1 MIRIFIVLLAV
12 NFLNAQESNNL
23 GSLLYKEVIAN
34 VETEPVFAGDD
45 AADDMC
51 VLENFNNPEKS
62 LIISS
67 DKKYGIIVYDLD
79 GVKLYDYEVGRINNV
94 DILPSRSIQNKY
106 IVAGTNRTY
115 NSIDIYSFNSKGELE
130 NLILRKE
137 IPSLKDVYGVTF
149 YRDEFN
155 TYLFI
160 SDKKGNVEQWSYN
173 NDEVNS
179 EVKFVRKLRFS
190 SLVEG
195 LVADE
200 SKGKIYMGQERKG
213 IWELN
218 ASPKLEEDKK
228 LIFKKNK
235 YFKPDFEGLTI
246 RDDGDGKGYLITSV
260 QGSNGYLIIDRN
272 SLKAKMFF
280 RIIDGNKIDGTT
292 ETDGID
298 VSSIKTSKFPN
309 GFFIAHGISRVL
321 SILQS
326 IIFTLGSILIFLG
339 AFLVYQ

>member
-1 MIRIFIVLLAV
+1 MIFNKKIYIIFSLFFI
-12 NFLNAQESNNL
+12 NLNAQEPKSL
-23 GSLLYKEVIAN
+23 GSLLYKEVTAN

-51 VLENFNNPEKS
+51 VLENFNNPESS

-67 DKKYGIIVYDLD
+67 DKKYGIIVYDLE

-94 DILPSRSIQNKY
+94 DILPSRSFQNKY

-115 NSIDIYSFNSKGELE
+115 NSIDIYLFNSKGELE

-173 NDEVNS
+173 NNEVNS
-179 EVKFVRKLRFS
+179 EIKFVRKLKFS

-200 SKGKIYMGQERKG
+200 SKGKIYIGQERKG

-218 ASPKLEEDKK
+218 AFPSFDSQKK
-228 LIFKKNK
+228 LIFKKSKN
-235 YFKPDFEGLTI
+235 FKPDFEGLAL
-246 RDDGDGKGYLITSV
+246 RDDGNGEGYLIASV
-260 QGSNGYLIIDRN
+260 QGSNGYLIIDRK
-272 SLKAKMFF
+272 SLDAKIFF
-280 RIIDGNKIDGTT
+280 RIIDGDKIDGTT

-298 VSSIKTSKFPN
+298 VTSIKTSKFPN
-309 GFFIAHGISRVL
+309 GFFIAQDDDNDGLNQNFKLVDWNK
-321 SILQS
+321 ILK
-326 IIFTLGSILIFLG
+326 
-339 AFLVYQ
+339 

>member
-1 MIRIFIVLLAV
+1 MYRILIVL
-12 NFLNAQESNNL
+12 FSISSLNAQGPNDL
-23 GSLLYKEVIAN
+23 GSLLYKEVTAN

-51 VLENFNNPEKS
+51 VLENFNNPESS

-67 DKKYGIIVYDLD
+67 DKKYGIIVYDLE

-179 EVKFVRKLRFS
+179 EIKFVRKLKFS

-200 SKGKIYMGQERKG
+200 SKGKIYVGQERKG
-213 IWELN
+213 IWEFN
-218 ASPKLEEDKK
+218 AFPSFDSQKK
-228 LIFKKNK
+228 LIFKKSKN
-235 YFKPDFEGLTI
+235 FKPDFEGLAL
-246 RDDGDGKGYLITSV
+246 RDDGNGEGYLIASV
-260 QGSNGYLIIDRN
+260 QGSNGYLIIDRK
-272 SLKAKMFF
+272 SFDAKIFF
-280 RIIDGNKIDGTT
+280 RIIDGDKIDGTT

-298 VSSIKTSKFPN
+298 VTSIKTSKFPN
-309 GFFIAHGISRVL
+309 GFFIAQDDDNDGLNQNFKLVDWNK
-321 SILQS
+321 ILK
-326 IIFTLGSILIFLG
+326 
-339 AFLVYQ
+339 

>member
-1 MIRIFIVLLAV
+1 MYRILIVL
-12 NFLNAQESNNL
+12 FSISSLNAQGPNDL
-23 GSLLYKEVIAN
+23 GSLLYKEVTAN

-51 VLENFNNPEKS
+51 VLENFNNPESS

-67 DKKYGIIVYDLD
+67 DKKYGIIVYDLE
-79 GVKLYDYEVGRINNV
+79 GLKLYDYEVGRINNV
-94 DILPSRSIQNKY
+94 DILPSRSFQNKY

-115 NSIDIYSFNSKGELE
+115 NSIDIYLFNSKGELE

-179 EVKFVRKLRFS
+179 EIKFVRKLKFS

-200 SKGKIYMGQERKG
+200 SKGKIYIGQERKG

-218 ASPKLEEDKK
+218 AFPSFDSQKK
-228 LIFKKNK
+228 LIFKKSKN
-235 YFKPDFEGLTI
+235 FKPDFEGLAL
-246 RDDGDGKGYLITSV
+246 RDDGNGEGYLIASV
-260 QGSNGYLIIDRN
+260 QGSNGYLIIDRK
-272 SLKAKMFF
+272 SLDAKIFF
-280 RIIDGNKIDGTT
+280 RIIDGDKIDGTT

-298 VSSIKTSKFPN
+298 VTSIKTSKFPN
-309 GFFIAHGISRVL
+309 GFFIAQDDDNDGLNQNFKLVDWNK
-321 SILQS
+321 ILK
-326 IIFTLGSILIFLG
+326 
-339 AFLVYQ
+339 

>member
-1 MIRIFIVLLAV
+1 MYRILIVL
-12 NFLNAQESNNL
+12 FSISSLNAQGPNDL
-23 GSLLYKEVIAN
+23 GSLLYKEVTAN

-51 VLENFNNPEKS
+51 VLENFNNSESS

-67 DKKYGIIVYDLD
+67 DKKYGIIVYDLE

-179 EVKFVRKLRFS
+179 EIKFVRKLKFS

-200 SKGKIYMGQERKG
+200 SKGKIYIGQERKG

-218 ASPKLEEDKK
+218 AFPSFDSQKK
-228 LIFKKNK
+228 LIFKKSKN
-235 YFKPDFEGLTI
+235 FKPDFEGLAL
-246 RDDGDGKGYLITSV
+246 RDDGNGEGYLIASV
-260 QGSNGYLIIDRN
+260 QGSNGYLIIDRK
-272 SLKAKMFF
+272 SLDAKIFF
-280 RIIDGNKIDGTT
+280 RIIDGDKIDGTT

-298 VSSIKTSKFPN
+298 VTSIKTSKFPN
-309 GFFIAHGISRVL
+309 GFFIAQDDDNDGLNQNFKLVDWNK
-321 SILQS
+321 ILK
-326 IIFTLGSILIFLG
+326 
-339 AFLVYQ
+339 

>member
-1 MIRIFIVLLAV
+1 MYRILIVL
-12 NFLNAQESNNL
+12 FSISSLNAQGPNDL
-23 GSLLYKEVIAN
+23 GSLLYKEVTAN

-51 VLENFNNPEKS
+51 VLENFNNPESS

-67 DKKYGIIVYDLD
+67 DKKYGIIVYDLE

-94 DILPSRSIQNKY
+94 DILPSRSFQNKY

-115 NSIDIYSFNSKGELE
+115 NSIDIYLFNSKGELE

-149 YRDEFN
+149 YRDDFN

-179 EVKFVRKLRFS
+179 EIKFVRKLKFS

-200 SKGKIYMGQERKG
+200 SKGKIYIGQERKG

-218 ASPKLEEDKK
+218 AFPSFDSQKK
-228 LIFKKNK
+228 LIFKKSKN
-235 YFKPDFEGLTI
+235 FKPDFEGLAL
-246 RDDGDGKGYLITSV
+246 RDDGNGEGYLIASV
-260 QGSNGYLIIDRN
+260 QGSNGYLIIDRK
-272 SLKAKMFF
+272 SLDAKIFF
-280 RIIDGNKIDGTT
+280 RIIDGDKIDGTT

-298 VSSIKTSKFPN
+298 VTSIKTSKFPN
-309 GFFIAHGISRVL
+309 GFFIAQDDDNDGLNQNFKLVDWNK
-321 SILQS
+321 ILK
-326 IIFTLGSILIFLG
+326 
-339 AFLVYQ
+339 

>member
-1 MIRIFIVLLAV
+1 MYRILIVL
-12 NFLNAQESNNL
+12 FSISSLNAQGPNDL
-23 GSLLYKEVIAN
+23 GSLLYKEVTAN

-51 VLENFNNPEKS
+51 VLENFNNPESS

-67 DKKYGIIVYDLD
+67 DKKYGIIVYDLE

-94 DILPSRSIQNKY
+94 DILPSRSFQNKY

-115 NSIDIYSFNSKGELE
+115 NSIDIYLFNSKGELE

-173 NDEVNS
+173 NNEVNS
-179 EVKFVRKLRFS
+179 EIKFVRKLKFS

-200 SKGKIYMGQERKG
+200 SKGKIYIGQERKG

-218 ASPKLEEDKK
+218 AFPSFDSQKK
-228 LIFKKNK
+228 LIFKKSKN
-235 YFKPDFEGLTI
+235 FKPDFEGLAL
-246 RDDGDGKGYLITSV
+246 RDDGNGEGYLIASV
-260 QGSNGYLIIDRN
+260 QGSNGYLIIDRK
-272 SLKAKMFF
+272 SLDAKIFF
-280 RIIDGNKIDGTT
+280 RIIDGDKIDGTT

-298 VSSIKTSKFPN
+298 VTSIKTSKFPN
-309 GFFIAHGISRVL
+309 GFFIAQDDDNDGLNQNFKLVDWNK
-321 SILQS
+321 ILK
-326 IIFTLGSILIFLG
+326 
-339 AFLVYQ
+339 

>member
-1 MIRIFIVLLAV
+1 MQKIYIIFSLIFI
-12 NFLNAQESNNL
+12 NLNAQGPNDL
-23 GSLLYKEVIAN
+23 GSLLYKEVTAN

-51 VLENFNNPEKS
+51 VLENFNNPESS

-67 DKKYGIIVYDLD
+67 DKKYGLIVYDLE

-94 DILPSRSIQNKY
+94 DILPSRSLQNKY

-115 NSIDIYSFNSKGELE
+115 NSIDIYLFNSAGELE

-137 IPSLKDVYGVTF
+137 IPSLKDVYGITF
-149 YRDEFN
+149 YRDDFN

-179 EVKFVRKLRFS
+179 EIKFVRKLKFS

-200 SKGKIYMGQERKG
+200 SKGKIYIGQERKG

-218 ASPKLEEDKK
+218 AFPSFDSQKK
-228 LIFKKNK
+228 LIFKKSKN
-235 YFKPDFEGLTI
+235 FKPDFEGLAL
-246 RDDGDGKGYLITSV
+246 RDDGNGEGYLIASV
-260 QGSNGYLIIDRN
+260 QGSNGYLIIDRK
-272 SLKAKMFF
+272 SLDAKIFF
-280 RIIDGNKIDGTT
+280 RIIDGDKIDGTT

-298 VSSIKTSKFPN
+298 VTSIKTLKFPN
-309 GFFIAHGISRVL
+309 GFFIAQDDDNDGLNQNFKLVDWNK
-321 SILQS
+321 ILK
-326 IIFTLGSILIFLG
+326 
-339 AFLVYQ
+339 

>member
-1 MIRIFIVLLAV
+1 MIYRILIVLFLISS
-12 NFLNAQESNNL
+12 LNAQESNDL
-23 GSLLYKEVIAN
+23 GSLLYKEVTAN

-51 VLENFNNPEKS
+51 VLENFNNPESS

-67 DKKYGIIVYDLD
+67 DKKYGIIVYDLE
-79 GVKLYDYEVGRINNV
+79 GFKLYDYEVGRINNV
-94 DILPSRSIQNKY
+94 DILPSRSFQNKY

-115 NSIDIYSFNSKGELE
+115 NSIDIYLFNSNGELE
-130 NLILRKE
+130 KLILRKE

-149 YRDEFN
+149 YRDDFN

-179 EVKFVRKLRFS
+179 EIKFVRKLKFS

-200 SKGKIYMGQERKG
+200 SKGKIYIGQEKKG

-218 ASPKLEEDKK
+218 AFPSFDSQKK
-228 LIFKKNK
+228 LIFKKSKN
-235 YFKPDFEGLTI
+235 FKPDFEGLAL
-246 RDDGDGKGYLITSV
+246 RDDGNGEGYLIASV
-260 QGSNGYLIIDRN
+260 QGSNGYLIIDRK
-272 SLKAKMFF
+272 SLDAKMFF
-280 RIIDGNKIDGTT
+280 RIIDSDKIDGTT

-298 VSSIKTSKFPN
+298 VTSIKTSKFPN
-309 GFFIAHGISRVL
+309 GFFIAQDDDNDGLNQNFKLVDWNK
-321 SILQS
+321 ILK
-326 IIFTLGSILIFLG
+326 
-339 AFLVYQ
+339 

>member
-1 MIRIFIVLLAV
+1 MQKIYIIFSLIFI
-12 NFLNAQESNNL
+12 NLNAQGPNDL
-23 GSLLYKEVIAN
+23 GSLLYKEVTAN

-51 VLENFNNPEKS
+51 VLENIINPESS

-67 DKKYGIIVYDLD
+67 DKKYGIIVYDLE

-94 DILPSRSIQNKY
+94 DILPSRSLQNKY

-115 NSIDIYSFNSKGELE
+115 NSIDIYLFNSAGELE

-137 IPSLKDVYGVTF
+137 IPSLKDVYGITF
-149 YRDEFN
+149 YRDDFN

-179 EVKFVRKLRFS
+179 EIKFVRKLKFS

-200 SKGKIYMGQERKG
+200 SKGKIYIGQERKG

-218 ASPKLEEDKK
+218 AFPSFDLQKK
-228 LIFKKNK
+228 LIFKKSKN
-235 YFKPDFEGLTI
+235 FKPDFEGLAL
-246 RDDGDGKGYLITSV
+246 RDDGNGEGCLIASV
-260 QGSNGYLIIDRN
+260 QGSNGYLIIDRK
-272 SLKAKMFF
+272 SLDAKIFF
-280 RIIDGNKIDGTT
+280 RIINGDKIDGTS

-298 VSSIKTSKFPN
+298 VTSIKTSKFPN
-309 GFFIAHGISRVL
+309 GFFIAQDDDNDGLNQNFKLVDWNK
-321 SILQS
+321 ILK
-326 IIFTLGSILIFLG
+326 
-339 AFLVYQ
+339 

>member
-1 MIRIFIVLLAV
+1 MYRILIVLFSI
-12 NFLNAQESNNL
+12 NFLNSQEPNYL
-23 GSLLYKEVIAN
+23 GSLLYKEVTAN

-51 VLENFNNPEKS
+51 VLENFKNPESS

-67 DKKYGIIVYDLD
+67 DKKYGIIVYDLE
-79 GVKLYDYEVGRINNV
+79 GVKLHDYEVGRINNV
-94 DILPSRSIQNKY
+94 DILPSRSFQNKY

-115 NSIDIYSFNSKGELE
+115 NSIDIYLFNSAGELE

-149 YRDEFN
+149 YKDDFN

-173 NDEVNS
+173 NDEVNA
-179 EVKFVRKLRFS
+179 EIKFVRKLKFS

-200 SKGKIYMGQERKG
+200 SKGKIYIGQERKG

-218 ASPKLEEDKK
+218 AFPSFDSEKK
-228 LIFKKNK
+228 LIFKKSKN
-235 YFKPDFEGLTI
+235 FKPDFEGLAL
-246 RDDGDGKGYLITSV
+246 RDDGNGEGYLIASV
-260 QGSNGYLIIDRN
+260 QGSNGYLIIERK
-272 SLKAKMFF
+272 SLDAKIFF
-280 RIIDGNKIDGTT
+280 RIIDGDKIDGTT

-298 VSSIKTSKFPN
+298 VTSIKTSKFPN
-309 GFFIAHGISRVL
+309 GFFIAQDDDNDGLNQNFKLVDWNK
-321 SILQS
+321 ILKWKN
-326 IIFTLGSILIFLG
+326 FLP
-339 AFLVYQ
+339 

>member
-1 MIRIFIVLLAV
+1 MYRILIVL
-12 NFLNAQESNNL
+12 FSISSLNAQGPNDL
-23 GSLLYKEVIAN
+23 GSLLYKEVTAN

-51 VLENFNNPEKS
+51 VLENFNNSESS

-67 DKKYGIIVYDLD
+67 DKKYGIIVYDLE

-94 DILPSRSIQNKY
+94 DILPSRSFQNKY

-115 NSIDIYSFNSKGELE
+115 NSIDIYLFNSKGELE

-179 EVKFVRKLRFS
+179 EIKFVRKLKFS

-200 SKGKIYMGQERKG
+200 SKGKIYIGQERKG

-218 ASPKLEEDKK
+218 AFPSFDSQKK
-228 LIFKKNK
+228 LIFKKSKN
-235 YFKPDFEGLTI
+235 FKPDFEGLAL
-246 RDDGDGKGYLITSV
+246 RDDGNGEGYLIASV
-260 QGSNGYLIIDRN
+260 QGSNGYLIIDRK
-272 SLKAKMFF
+272 SLDAKIFF
-280 RIIDGNKIDGTT
+280 RIIDGDKIDGTT

-298 VSSIKTSKFPN
+298 VTSIKTSKFPN
-309 GFFIAHGISRVL
+309 GFFIAQDDDNDGLNQNFKLVDWNK
-321 SILQS
+321 ILK
-326 IIFTLGSILIFLG
+326 
-339 AFLVYQ
+339 

>member
-1 MIRIFIVLLAV
+1 MYRILIVL
-12 NFLNAQESNNL
+12 FSISSLNAQGPNDL
-23 GSLLYKEVIAN
+23 GSLLYKEVTAN

-51 VLENFNNPEKS
+51 VLENFNYPESS

-67 DKKYGIIVYDLD
+67 DKKYGIIVYDLE

-94 DILPSRSIQNKY
+94 DILPSSSFQNKY

-115 NSIDIYSFNSKGELE
+115 NSIDIYLFNSKGELE

-179 EVKFVRKLRFS
+179 EIKFVRKLKFS

-200 SKGKIYMGQERKG
+200 SKGKIYIGQERKG

-218 ASPKLEEDKK
+218 AFPSFDSQKK
-228 LIFKKNK
+228 LIFKKSKN
-235 YFKPDFEGLTI
+235 FKPDFEGLAL
-246 RDDGDGKGYLITSV
+246 RDDGNGEGYLIASV
-260 QGSNGYLIIDRN
+260 QGSNGYLIIDRK
-272 SLKAKMFF
+272 SLDAKIFF
-280 RIIDGNKIDGTT
+280 RIIDGDKIDGTT

-298 VSSIKTSKFPN
+298 VTSIKTSKFPN
-309 GFFIAHGISRVL
+309 GFFIAQDDDNDGLNQNFKLVDWNK
-321 SILQS
+321 ILK
-326 IIFTLGSILIFLG
+326 
-339 AFLVYQ
+339 

>member
-1 MIRIFIVLLAV
+1 MYRILIVL
-12 NFLNAQESNNL
+12 FSISSLNAQGPNDL
-23 GSLLYKEVIAN
+23 GSLLYKEVTAN
-34 VETEPVFAGDD
+34 VETEPVFVGDD

-51 VLENFNNPEKS
+51 VLENFNNPESS

-67 DKKYGIIVYDLD
+67 DKKYGIIVYDLE
-79 GVKLYDYEVGRINNV
+79 GVKIYDYEVGRINNV
-94 DILPSRSIQNKY
+94 DILPSRSFQNKY

-115 NSIDIYSFNSKGELE
+115 NSIDIYLFNSKGELE

-179 EVKFVRKLRFS
+179 EIKFVRKLKFS

-200 SKGKIYMGQERKG
+200 SKGKIYIGQERKG

-218 ASPKLEEDKK
+218 AFPSFDSQKK
-228 LIFKKNK
+228 LIFKKSKN
-235 YFKPDFEGLTI
+235 FKPDFEGLAL
-246 RDDGDGKGYLITSV
+246 RDDGNGEGYLIASV
-260 QGSNGYLIIDRN
+260 QGSNGYLIIDRK
-272 SLKAKMFF
+272 SLDAKIFF
-280 RIIDGNKIDGTT
+280 RIIDGDKIDGTT

-298 VSSIKTSKFPN
+298 VTSIKTSKFPN
-309 GFFIAHGISRVL
+309 GFFIAQDDDNDGLNQNFKLVDWNK
-321 SILQS
+321 ILK
-326 IIFTLGSILIFLG
+326 
-339 AFLVYQ
+339 

>member
-1 MIRIFIVLLAV
+1 MYRILIVL
-12 NFLNAQESNNL
+12 FSISSLNAQGPNDL
-23 GSLLYKEVIAN
+23 GSLLYKEVTAN

-51 VLENFNNPEKS
+51 VLENFNNPENS

-67 DKKYGIIVYDLD
+67 DKKYGIIVYDLE

-179 EVKFVRKLRFS
+179 EIKFVRKLKFS

-200 SKGKIYMGQERKG
+200 SKGKIYIGQERKG

-218 ASPKLEEDKK
+218 AFPSFDSQKK
-228 LIFKKNK
+228 LIFKKSKN
-235 YFKPDFEGLTI
+235 FKPDFEGLAL
-246 RDDGDGKGYLITSV
+246 RDDGNGEGYLIASV
-260 QGSNGYLIIDRN
+260 QGSNGYLIIDRK
-272 SLKAKMFF
+272 SLDAKIFF
-280 RIIDGNKIDGTT
+280 RIIDGDKIDGTT

-298 VSSIKTSKFPN
+298 VTSIKTSKFPN
-309 GFFIAHGISRVL
+309 GFFIAQDDDNDGLNQNFKLVDWNK
-321 SILQS
+321 ILK
-326 IIFTLGSILIFLG
+326 
-339 AFLVYQ
+339 

>member
-1 MIRIFIVLLAV
+1 MYRILIVL
-12 NFLNAQESNNL
+12 FSISSLNAQGPNDL
-23 GSLLYKEVIAN
+23 GSLLYKEVTAN

-51 VLENFNNPEKS
+51 VLENFNNPESS

-67 DKKYGIIVYDLD
+67 DKKYGIIVYDLE

-94 DILPSRSIQNKY
+94 DILPSRSFQNKY

-115 NSIDIYSFNSKGELE
+115 NSIDIYLFNSKGELE
-130 NLILRKE
+130 NLILRKK

-179 EVKFVRKLRFS
+179 EIKFVRKLKFS

-200 SKGKIYMGQERKG
+200 SKGKIYIGQERKG

-218 ASPKLEEDKK
+218 AFPSFDSQKK
-228 LIFKKNK
+228 LIFKKSKN
-235 YFKPDFEGLTI
+235 FKPDFEGLAL
-246 RDDGDGKGYLITSV
+246 RDDGNGEGYLIASV
-260 QGSNGYLIIDRN
+260 QGSNGYLIIDRK
-272 SLKAKMFF
+272 SLDAKIFF
-280 RIIDGNKIDGTT
+280 RIIDGDKIDGTT

-298 VSSIKTSKFPN
+298 VTSIKTSKFPN
-309 GFFIAHGISRVL
+309 GFFIAQDDDNDGLNQNFKLVDWNK
-321 SILQS
+321 ILK
-326 IIFTLGSILIFLG
+326 
-339 AFLVYQ
+339 

>member
-1 MIRIFIVLLAV
+1 MYRILIVL
-12 NFLNAQESNNL
+12 FSISCLNAQEPKSL
-23 GSLLYKEVIAN
+23 GSLLYKEVTAN

-51 VLENFNNPEKS
+51 VLENFNYPESS

-67 DKKYGIIVYDLD
+67 DKKYGIIVYDLE
-79 GVKLYDYEVGRINNV
+79 GFKLYDYEVGRINNV
-94 DILPSRSIQNKY
+94 DILPSRSFQNKY

-115 NSIDIYSFNSKGELE
+115 NSIDIYLFNSKGELE

-149 YRDEFN
+149 YRDDFN

-173 NDEVNS
+173 NDEANS
-179 EVKFVRKLRFS
+179 EIIFVRKLKFS

-200 SKGKIYMGQERKG
+200 SKGKIYIGQERKG

-218 ASPKLEEDKK
+218 AFPSFDSQKK
-228 LIFKKNK
+228 LIFKKSKN
-235 YFKPDFEGLTI
+235 FKPDFEGLTL
-246 RDDGDGKGYLITSV
+246 RDDGNGEGYLIASV
-260 QGSNGYLIIDRN
+260 QGSNGYLIIDRK
-272 SLKAKMFF
+272 SLDVKIFF
-280 RIIDGNKIDGTT
+280 RIIDGDKIDGTT

-298 VSSIKTSKFPN
+298 VTSIKTSKFPN
-309 GFFIAHGISRVL
+309 GFFIAQDDDNDGLNQNFKLVDWNK
-321 SILQS
+321 ILK
-326 IIFTLGSILIFLG
+326 
-339 AFLVYQ
+339 

>member
-1 MIRIFIVLLAV
+1 MYRVLIVLFSI
-12 NFLNAQESNNL
+12 NFLNAQGPNDL
-23 GSLLYKEVIAN
+23 GSLLYKEVTAN

-51 VLENFNNPEKS
+51 VLENFNNPESS

-67 DKKYGIIVYDLD
+67 DKKYGLIVYDLE
-79 GVKLYDYEVGRINNV
+79 GFKLYDYEVGRINNV
-94 DILPSRSIQNKY
+94 DILPSRSFQNKY

-115 NSIDIYSFNSKGELE
+115 NSIDIYLFNNKGELE

-179 EVKFVRKLRFS
+179 EIKFVRKLKFS

-200 SKGKIYMGQERKG
+200 SKGKIYIGQERKG

-218 ASPKLEEDKK
+218 AFPSFDLQKK
-228 LIFKKNK
+228 LIFKKSKN
-235 YFKPDFEGLTI
+235 FKPDFEGLAL
-246 RDDGDGKGYLITSV
+246 RDDGNGEGYLIASV
-260 QGSNGYLIIDRN
+260 QGSNGYLIIDRKY
-272 SLKAKMFF
+272 LDAKIFF
-280 RIIDGNKIDGTT
+280 RIINGDKIDGTT

-298 VSSIKTSKFPN
+298 VTSIKTSKFPN
-309 GFFIAHGISRVL
+309 GFFIAQDDDNDGLNQNFKLVDWNK
-321 SILQS
+321 ILK
-326 IIFTLGSILIFLG
+326 
-339 AFLVYQ
+339 

>member
-1 MIRIFIVLLAV
+1 MYRVLIVL
-12 NFLNAQESNNL
+12 FSISSLNAQGPNNL

-51 VLENFNNPEKS
+51 VLENFNNPENS

-67 DKKYGIIVYDLD
+67 DKKYGIIVYDLE
-79 GVKLYDYEVGRINNV
+79 GLKLYDYEVGRINNV
-94 DILPSRSIQNKY
+94 DILPSSSFQNKY

-115 NSIDIYSFNSKGELE
+115 NSIDIYLFNSKGELE

-137 IPSLKDVYGVTF
+137 IPSLKDVYGITF

-179 EVKFVRKLRFS
+179 EIIFVRKLKFS

-200 SKGKIYMGQERKG
+200 SKGKIYIGQERKG

-218 ASPKLEEDKK
+218 AFPSFDSQKK
-228 LIFKKNK
+228 LIFKKSKN
-235 YFKPDFEGLTI
+235 FKPDFEGLAL
-246 RDDGDGKGYLITSV
+246 RDDGNGEGYLIASV
-260 QGSNGYLIIDRN
+260 QGSNGYLIIDRK
-272 SLKAKMFF
+272 SLDAKIFF
-280 RIIDGNKIDGTT
+280 RIIDGDKIDGTT

-309 GFFIAHGISRVL
+309 GFFIAQDDDNDGLNQNFKLVDWNK
-321 SILQS
+321 
-326 IIFTLGSILIFLG
+326 IIN
-339 AFLVYQ
+339 

>member
-1 MIRIFIVLLAV
+1 MYRILIILFSICC
-12 NFLNAQESNNL
+12 LNAQEPKSL
-23 GSLLYKEVIAN
+23 GSLLYKEVTAD

-51 VLENFNNPEKS
+51 VLENFNNPESS

-67 DKKYGIIVYDLD
+67 DKKYGIIVYDLE

-94 DILPSRSIQNKY
+94 DILPTRSIQNKY

-115 NSIDIYSFNSKGELE
+115 NSIDIYLFNSKGKLE

-179 EVKFVRKLRFS
+179 EIKFVRKLKFS

-200 SKGKIYMGQERKG
+200 SKGKIYIGQERKG

-218 ASPKLEEDKK
+218 AFPSLDSEKK
-228 LIFKKNK
+228 LIFKKSKN
-235 YFKPDFEGLTI
+235 FKPDFEGLAL
-246 RDDGDGKGYLITSV
+246 RDDGNGEGYLIASV
-260 QGSNGYLIIDRN
+260 QGSNGYLIIDRK
-272 SLKAKMFF
+272 SLEAKIFF
-280 RIIDGNKIDGTT
+280 RIIDGDIIDGTT

-298 VSSIKTSKFPN
+298 VTSIKTPKFPN
-309 GFFIAHGISRVL
+309 GFFIAQDDDNDGLNQNFKLVDWNK
-321 SILQS
+321 
-326 IIFTLGSILIFLG
+326 IFK
-339 AFLVYQ
+339 

>member
-1 MIRIFIVLLAV
+1 MYRILIVL
-12 NFLNAQESNNL
+12 FSISCLNAQEPKSL
-23 GSLLYKEVIAN
+23 GSLLYKEVTAN

-51 VLENFNNPEKS
+51 VLENFNNPESS

-67 DKKYGIIVYDLD
+67 DKKYGIIVYDLE

-94 DILPSRSIQNKY
+94 DILPSRSFQNKY

-115 NSIDIYSFNSKGELE
+115 NSIDIYLFNSKGELE

-179 EVKFVRKLRFS
+179 EIKFVRKLKFS

-200 SKGKIYMGQERKG
+200 SKGKIYIGQERKG

-218 ASPKLEEDKK
+218 AFPSFDSQKK
-228 LIFKKNK
+228 LIFKKSKN
-235 YFKPDFEGLTI
+235 FKPDFEGLTL
-246 RDDGDGKGYLITSV
+246 RDDGNGEGYLIASV
-260 QGSNGYLIIDRN
+260 QGSNGYLIIDRK
-272 SLKAKMFF
+272 SLDAKIFF
-280 RIIDGNKIDGTT
+280 RIIDGDKIDGTT

-298 VSSIKTSKFPN
+298 VTSIKTSKFPN
-309 GFFIAHGISRVL
+309 GFFIAQDDDNDGLNQNFKLVDWNK
-321 SILQS
+321 ILK
-326 IIFTLGSILIFLG
+326 
-339 AFLVYQ
+339 

>member
-1 MIRIFIVLLAV
+1 MIRVFIVLLAV
-12 NFLNAQESNNL
+12 NFLNAQEPINL

-137 IPSLKDVYGVTF
+137 L
-149 YRDEFN
+149 
-155 TYLFI
+155 
-160 SDKKGNVEQWSYN
+160 
-173 NDEVNS
+173 
-179 EVKFVRKLRFS
+179 
-190 SLVEG
+190 
-195 LVADE
+195 
-200 SKGKIYMGQERKG
+200 
-213 IWELN
+213 
-218 ASPKLEEDKK
+218 
-228 LIFKKNK
+228 
-235 YFKPDFEGLTI
+235 
-246 RDDGDGKGYLITSV
+246 
-260 QGSNGYLIIDRN
+260 
-272 SLKAKMFF
+272 
-280 RIIDGNKIDGTT
+280 
-292 ETDGID
+292 
-298 VSSIKTSKFPN
+298 
-309 GFFIAHGISRVL
+309 
-321 SILQS
+321 
-326 IIFTLGSILIFLG
+326 
-339 AFLVYQ
+339 

>member
-1 MIRIFIVLLAV
+1 MYRILIVL
-12 NFLNAQESNNL
+12 FSISSLNAQGPNDL
-23 GSLLYKEVIAN
+23 GSLLYKEVTAN

-51 VLENFNNPEKS
+51 VLENFNNPESS

-67 DKKYGIIVYDLD
+67 DKKYGIIVYDLE
-79 GVKLYDYEVGRINNV
+79 GVKLYDYDVGRRNNV
-94 DILPSRSIQNKY
+94 DILPSRSFQNKY

-115 NSIDIYSFNSKGELE
+115 NSIDIYLFNSKGELE

-137 IPSLKDVYGVTF
+137 IPSLKEVYGVTF

-179 EVKFVRKLRFS
+179 EIKFVRKLKFS

-200 SKGKIYMGQERKG
+200 SKGKIYIGQERKG

-218 ASPKLEEDKK
+218 AFPSFDSQKK
-228 LIFKKNK
+228 LIFKKSKN
-235 YFKPDFEGLTI
+235 FKPDFEGLAL
-246 RDDGDGKGYLITSV
+246 RDDGNGEGYLIASV
-260 QGSNGYLIIDRN
+260 QGSNGYLIIDRK
-272 SLKAKMFF
+272 SLDAKIFF
-280 RIIDGNKIDGTT
+280 RIIDGDKIDGTT

-298 VSSIKTSKFPN
+298 VTSIKTSKFPN
-309 GFFIAHGISRVL
+309 GFFIAQDDDNDGLNQNFKLVDWNK
-321 SILQS
+321 ILK
-326 IIFTLGSILIFLG
+326 
-339 AFLVYQ
+339 

>member
-115 NSIDIYSFNSKGELE
+115 TSIDIYSFNSKGELE

-200 SKGKIYMGQERKG
+200 SKGKIYIGQQGKG
-213 IWELN
+213 IWELK

-309 GFFIAHGISRVL
+309 GFFIAQDDDNDGLNQNFKLVDWNK
-321 SILQS
+321 
-326 IIFTLGSILIFLG
+326 IIN
-339 AFLVYQ
+339 

>member
-1 MIRIFIVLLAV
+1 MMYRILIVL
-12 NFLNAQESNNL
+12 FSISSLNAQGPNDL
-23 GSLLYKEVIAN
+23 GSLLYKEVTAN

-51 VLENFNNPEKS
+51 VLENFNNSESS

-67 DKKYGIIVYDLD
+67 DKKYGIIVYDLE

-94 DILPSRSIQNKY
+94 DILPSRSFQNKY

-115 NSIDIYSFNSKGELE
+115 NSIDIYLFNSKGELE

-179 EVKFVRKLRFS
+179 EIKFVRKLKFS

-200 SKGKIYMGQERKG
+200 SKGKIYIGQERKG

-218 ASPKLEEDKK
+218 AFPSFDSQKK
-228 LIFKKNK
+228 LIFKKSKN
-235 YFKPDFEGLTI
+235 FKPDFEGLAL
-246 RDDGDGKGYLITSV
+246 RDDGNGEGYLIASV
-260 QGSNGYLIIDRN
+260 QGSNGYLIIDRK
-272 SLKAKMFF
+272 SLDAKIFF
-280 RIIDGNKIDGTT
+280 RIIDGDKIDGTT

-298 VSSIKTSKFPN
+298 VTSIKTSKFPN
-309 GFFIAHGISRVL
+309 GFFIAQDDDNDGLNQNFKLVDWNK
-321 SILQS
+321 ILK
-326 IIFTLGSILIFLG
+326 
-339 AFLVYQ
+339 

>member
-1 MIRIFIVLLAV
+1 MYRILIVL
-12 NFLNAQESNNL
+12 FSISSLNAQGPNDL
-23 GSLLYKEVIAN
+23 GSLLYKEVTAN

-51 VLENFNNPEKS
+51 ILENFNNPESS

-67 DKKYGIIVYDLD
+67 DKKYGIIVYDLE
-79 GVKLYDYEVGRINNV
+79 GVKLHDYEVGRINNI
-94 DILPSRSIQNKY
+94 DILPSRSFQNKY

-115 NSIDIYSFNSKGELE
+115 NSIDIYLFNSKGELE

-179 EVKFVRKLRFS
+179 EIIFVRKLKFS

-200 SKGKIYMGQERKG
+200 SKGKIYIGQERKG

-218 ASPKLEEDKK
+218 AFPSFDSQKK
-228 LIFKKNK
+228 LIFKKSKN
-235 YFKPDFEGLTI
+235 FKPDFEGLAL
-246 RDDGDGKGYLITSV
+246 RDDGNGEGYLIASV
-260 QGSNGYLIIDRN
+260 QGSNGYLIIDRK
-272 SLKAKMFF
+272 SLDAKIFF
-280 RIIDGNKIDGTT
+280 RIIDGDKIDGTT

-298 VSSIKTSKFPN
+298 VTSIKTSKFPN
-309 GFFIAHGISRVL
+309 GFFIAQDDDNDGLNQNFKLVDWNK
-321 SILQS
+321 ILK
-326 IIFTLGSILIFLG
+326 
-339 AFLVYQ
+339 

>member
-1 MIRIFIVLLAV
+1 MQKIYIIFSLIFI
-12 NFLNAQESNNL
+12 NLNAQGPNDL
-23 GSLLYKEVIAN
+23 GSLLYKEVTAN

-51 VLENFNNPEKS
+51 VLENIINPESS

-67 DKKYGIIVYDLD
+67 DKKYGIIVYDLE

-94 DILPSRSIQNKY
+94 DILPSRSLQNKY

-115 NSIDIYSFNSKGELE
+115 NSIDIYLFNSAGELE

-137 IPSLKDVYGVTF
+137 IPSLKDVYGITF
-149 YRDEFN
+149 YRDDFN

-179 EVKFVRKLRFS
+179 EIKFVRKLKFS

-200 SKGKIYMGQERKG
+200 SKGKIYIGQERKG

-218 ASPKLEEDKK
+218 AFPSFDSQKK
-228 LIFKKNK
+228 LIFKKSKN
-235 YFKPDFEGLTI
+235 FKPDFEGLAL
-246 RDDGDGKGYLITSV
+246 RDDGNGEGYLIASV
-260 QGSNGYLIIDRN
+260 QGSNGYLIIDRK
-272 SLKAKMFF
+272 SLDAKIFF
-280 RIIDGNKIDGTT
+280 RIIDGDIIDGTT

-298 VSSIKTSKFPN
+298 VTSIKTRKFPN
-309 GFFIAHGISRVL
+309 GFFIAQDDDNDGLNQNFKLVDWNK
-321 SILQS
+321 ILK
-326 IIFTLGSILIFLG
+326 
-339 AFLVYQ
+339 

>member
-1 MIRIFIVLLAV
+1 MYRILIVL
-12 NFLNAQESNNL
+12 FSISSLNAQGPNDL
-23 GSLLYKEVIAN
+23 GSLLYKEVTAN

-51 VLENFNNPEKS
+51 VLENFNNPESS

-67 DKKYGIIVYDLD
+67 DKKYGIIVYDLE

-94 DILPSRSIQNKY
+94 DILPSRSFQNKY

-115 NSIDIYSFNSKGELE
+115 NSIDIYLFNSKGELE

-179 EVKFVRKLRFS
+179 EIKFVRKLKFS

-200 SKGKIYMGQERKG
+200 SKGKIYIGQERKG

-218 ASPKLEEDKK
+218 AFPSFDSQKK
-228 LIFKKNK
+228 LIFKKSKN
-235 YFKPDFEGLTI
+235 FKPDFEGLAL
-246 RDDGDGKGYLITSV
+246 RDDGNGEGYLIASV
-260 QGSNGYLIIDRN
+260 QGSNGYLIIDRK
-272 SLKAKMFF
+272 SLDAKIFF
-280 RIIDGNKIDGTT
+280 RIIDGDKIDGTT

-298 VSSIKTSKFPN
+298 VTSIKTSKFPN
-309 GFFIAHGISRVL
+309 GFFIAQDDDNDGLNQNFKLVDWNK
-321 SILQS
+321 ILK
-326 IIFTLGSILIFLG
+326 
-339 AFLVYQ
+339 